1 MAVQEL
7 VCRVRGVSERQ
18 RREARR
24 LRIPYKLVGDNG
36 EVGLERAV
44 GPRRVTIVVRGV
56 ADVGDWSGN
65 PRRLATARLRHQGSA
80 DEEEDRARE

>member
-1 MAVQEL
+1 MR
-7 VCRVRGVSERQ
+7 RVLGVSEHPQ
-18 RREARR
+18 REARR
-24 LRIPYKLVGDNG
+24 LRVPCKLVGDNG

-44 GPRRVTIVVRGV
+44 EPRRVTIVVRGV

-65 PRRLATARLRHQGSA
+65 PRCLATARLRQRHQGSA